1 MFIILGTKNTI
12 EEGIFVLV
20 FVFQRYRNMRFTHI
34 SEISDIYGRPPAL
47 ILGENS
53 MYKEYNLS
61 LTLIFISY
69 LQSTFGK
76 GISDTIYE

>member
-1 MFIILGTKNTI
+1 
-12 EEGIFVLV
+12 
-20 FVFQRYRNMRFTHI
+20 MRFTHI

-47 ILGENS
+47 ILGENN